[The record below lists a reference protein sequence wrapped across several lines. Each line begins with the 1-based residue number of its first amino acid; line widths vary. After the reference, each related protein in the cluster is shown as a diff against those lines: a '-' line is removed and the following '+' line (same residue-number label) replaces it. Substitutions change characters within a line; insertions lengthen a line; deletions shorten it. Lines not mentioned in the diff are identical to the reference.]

1 MAFVDFVPSEVAR
14 VTLFTAIVSLI
25 FSVVVKRFANKY
37 WIWFYWNV
45 LKCGRGKDRQY
56 LWMCTGTR
64 NGCPTQLFASYE
76 ATFYMQTLARGK
88 AQCPRCRG
96 SYMFIGKANSEV
108 GPDDLA
114 ANEFILQYI
123 LQYGVD
129 KQKTKKKFNQLTEN
143 VQAAIRK
150 WVEDFTGTLA
160 TISEQTE
167 QLYDPDLL
175 LRF

>member
-1 MAFVDFVPSEVAR
+1 
-14 VTLFTAIVSLI
+14 
-25 FSVVVKRFANKY
+25 
-37 WIWFYWNV
+37 
-45 LKCGRGKDRQY
+45 
-56 LWMCTGTR
+56 
-64 NGCPTQLFASYE
+64 
-76 ATFYMQTLARGK
+76 
-88 AQCPRCRG
+88 
-96 SYMFIGKANSEV
+96 MFIGKANSEV

>member
-45 LKCGRGKDRQY
+45 LKCGRGKGNQY
-56 LWMCTGTR
+56 LWMCTGTQD
-64 NGCPTQLFASYE
+64 GCPTQLFASFT
-76 ATFYMQTLARGK
+76 ATKYLQRLASNK

-96 SYMFIGKANSEV
+96 PYKFIGIANIQVPKKE
-108 GPDDLA
+108 LA
-114 ANEFILQYI
+114 AHEFILQF
-123 LQYGVD
+123 GTD
-129 KQKTKKKFNQLTEN
+129 KDSDEAKAIFQTLPADVQKQ
-143 VQAAIRK
+143 IREK
-150 WVEDFTGTLA
+150 IQNFKDKIA
-160 TISEQTE
+160 TISENPE
-167 QLYDPDLL
+167 QLYDPDML